1 MDAAR
6 QVFLSGMRSI
16 GLSLNW
22 FADRFYSGESNVFQ
36 RIDQDV
42 QSIPAGADGVFSTPW
57 FFGEY
62 PPQAGPDVRGC
73 FLNLKPEHDRRHMAR
88 ALMEGICY
96 HLRQRTAYFCG
107 QYGFPWPEEVH
118 AVGGGACSDVWMQML
133 ADIFGVTIRVPE
145 APRHAGAVGT
155 AYSALI
161 GLGICSDYND
171 AAKKVRI
178 ERVFTPKQETKEIY
192 TAGYSAYRQ
201 LNDALK
207 PVFSNLTK

>member
-1 MDAAR
+1 
-6 QVFLSGMRSI
+6 
-16 GLSLNW
+16 
-22 FADRFYSGESNVFQ
+22 
-36 RIDQDV
+36 
-42 QSIPAGADGVFSTPW
+42 
-57 FFGEY
+57 
-62 PPQAGPDVRGC
+62 
-73 FLNLKPEHDRRHMAR
+73 MAR
-88 ALMEGICY
+88 AIMEGICY
-96 HLRQRTAYFCG
+96 QLKICAENMCG
-107 QYGFPWPEEVH
+107 NKGFPWPDEVN

-192 TAGYSAYRQ
+192 TAGYSVYRQ
-201 LNDALK
+201 LNDVLK